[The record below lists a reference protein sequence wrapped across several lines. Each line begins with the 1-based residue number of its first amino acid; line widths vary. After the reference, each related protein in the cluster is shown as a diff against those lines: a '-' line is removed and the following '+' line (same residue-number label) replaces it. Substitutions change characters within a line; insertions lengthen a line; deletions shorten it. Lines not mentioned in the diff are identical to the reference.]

1 MTRTRSRGDRSV
13 PCALRHGPPDVC
25 EHGRVHSA
33 RRTQRIART
42 SRIPP
47 PQDASFE
54 RRAPQSIA
62 HQPLRSRV
70 RSTTFACRHLAAGRP
85 PAQDGTPRPS
95 SPAAPETA
103 ERARTTVPSR
113 ALAHSTRSAHTA
125 PPAGRFW
132 VNFGRV
138 RGRARENRTYL
149 GQFAAAERGIRTA
162 GAPERFTRAPAL
174 ARDFYEFE
182 FSPYGGEMAESGAMH
197 RMRVP
202 AGRRQPS
209 PFSAIA
215 RRAQTTV

>member
-1 MTRTRSRGDRSV
+1 MTRTRSHGDRSV
-13 PCALRHGPPDVC
+13 PCALRNGPPDVC

-33 RRTQRIART
+33 RLDAI

-62 HQPLRSRV
+62 HQPLRSQA
-70 RSTTFACRHLAAGRP
+70 RSTTFAFRHLAAGRP
-85 PAQDGTPRPS
+85 RAQDEPLVRRPQR
-95 SPAAPETA
+95 PQ
-103 ERARTTVPSR
+103 RR
-113 ALAHSTRSAHTA
+113 RS
-125 PPAGRFW
+125 
-132 VNFGRV
+132 V
-138 RGRARENRTYL
+138 RGRRRRREHERTAPVPRTQHHL

-202 AGRRQPS
+202 
-209 PFSAIA
+209 
-215 RRAQTTV
+215 